1 MILVQLQGSV
11 RSAERLPYPG
21 DHVDSWK
28 TGEAVTAAEVREG
41 SDDPGTGAVEL
52 SGGPRGLS
60 GQRVSAAAPAET
72 PRATEDD
79 HSLVDRARE
88 GDARAFE
95 ALVQRY
101 QRWVFTLAVRM
112 LGDRAEAEDMAQ
124 EIFLKAYR
132 GLPGFKG
139 TSRFSTWLYSI
150 ASHHCLN
157 SLEAR
162 RRQPAASAGAMG
174 SRDTGDD
181 DSPTAVD
188 RLANGAPRADA
199 ILERADLMR
208 IVQAELRNLR
218 KDHRLILILRD
229 IQGLSY
235 EEIADTLRL
244 ELGTVRSRLHRAR
257 MEMKA
262 RLTPHLT
269 SE

>member
-1 MILVQLQGSV
+1 
-11 RSAERLPYPG
+11 
-21 DHVDSWK
+21 
-28 TGEAVTAAEVREG
+28 
-41 SDDPGTGAVEL
+41 
-52 SGGPRGLS
+52 
-60 GQRVSAAAPAET
+60 
-72 PRATEDD
+72 
-79 HSLVDRARE
+79 VDRARG
-88 GDARAFE
+88 GDAGAFE
-95 ALVQRY
+95 ALVRRY

-112 LGDRAEAEDMAQ
+112 LGDRGEAEDMAQ

-139 TSRFSTWLYSI
+139 TARFSTWLYSI

-162 RRQPAASAGAMG
+162 RRRPASASSGATG
-174 SRDTGDD
+174 SRGTVEDVP
-181 DSPTAVD
+181 PTAVD
-188 RLANGAPRADA
+188 RLANGTPRADA
-199 ILERADLMR
+199 LLERVELAQ
-208 IVQAELRNLR
+208 IVQAELRNLSR
-218 KDHRLILILRD
+218 DHRLILILRD

-262 RLTPHLT
+262 RLTPHLS